1 MTRFEFTYTN
11 MKWNQAGL
19 YYTLHSPIG
28 PVGRDISRRA
38 NKILNAARVQ
48 VGVDTGALKASLR
61 ITRHNRDPRG
71 QFVKV
76 GSPLNYALM
85 HHEGTKPHIITPNR
99 SQYLV
104 FNKGGRVIYAT
115 SVRHPGTK
123 PNRYLSDNIYLA
135 KG

>member
-1 MTRFEFTYTN
+1 MTRFEFTATN
-11 MKWNQAGL
+11 MKWNAAGL
-19 YYTLHSPIG
+19 HYTLHSGAG
-28 PVGRDISRRA
+28 PVGRDISKRA
-38 NKILNAARVQ
+38 DKILIGARRQ

-61 ITRHNRDPRG
+61 VTRHNRDPRG
-71 QFVKV
+71 QFVMV

-115 SVRHPGTK
+115 SVRHPGTR
-123 PNRYLSDNIYLA
+123 PNRYLTDNIYLA
-135 KG
+135 VG